1 MNITYLCQYFVPEPG
16 APSARLYELSR
27 VWVESGHNVTI
38 LTGMPNHPTGEIAAE
53 YRGKWIAEEQL
64 DGIRVLRNWLF
75 ATPNEGVVKKTL
87 SHFSFMLSVLVFG
100 MPRMGATDVLIVSSP
115 TFFSVFSAYIISRL
129 RRIPYIFEVRD
140 LWPAVFVDLGILTNP
155 LLIRILEYWELFLY
169 RRAARVVTVTES
181 FRRDLIRRE
190 VPASNVYTITNG
202 AAVDKFSPGP
212 KENSVREELGL
223 ADKFVVSYVGA
234 HGISHGLETILH
246 AAEQLRERKDIKFF
260 MVGEG
265 ARKKDL
271 LKLASELQLDNVIM
285 LPAQPS
291 VRIAEYYNASD
302 VCIVPLRNVPLFDA
316 FIPSKMFEIMACG
329 VPIIGAVRGEARS
342 ILECSGAAKL
352 VEPEDIGALVDAICW
367 LQKDAAAREIMGRAG
382 REFVLA
388 HYDQRVLAAH
398 YANILAE
405 LVST

>member
-53 YRGKWIAEEQL
+53 YRGKWFAEEQL
-64 DGIRVLRNWLF
+64 DGIRVLRSWLF
-75 ATPNEGVVKKTL
+75 ATPNEGVFKKSL
-87 SHFSFMLSVLVFG
+87 GHISFMLSVLVSG
-100 MPRMGATDVLIVSSP
+100 MPRMGAADVLIVSSP
-115 TFFSVFSAYIISRL
+115 TFFSVFSAYVISRL

-155 LLIRILEYWELFLY
+155 LLIRILEFWELFLY

-181 FRRDLIRRE
+181 FRRDLILRG
-190 VPASNVYTITNG
+190 VPASDVHTITNG
-202 AAVDKFSPGP
+202 AAVDKFAPGP
-212 KENSVREELGL
+212 KENLVREELGL

-246 AAEQLRERKDIKFF
+246 AAEHLSESKDIKFL

-271 LKLASELQLDNVIM
+271 LRLKNELRLDNVIM

-291 VRIAEYYNASD
+291 ARIAEYYKASD
-302 VCIVPLRNVPLFDA
+302 VCIVPLRNVSLFDT

-342 ILECSGAAKL
+342 ILERSGAARL
-352 VEPEDIGALVDAICW
+352 VEPEDVGALVDAICR
-367 LQKDAAAREIMGRAG
+367 LQKDAAARESMGLAG

-388 HYDQRVLAAH
+388 CYDRSVLAAQ
-398 YANILAE
+398 YME
-405 LVST
+405 LLTGVID

>member
-1 MNITYLCQYFVPEPG
+1 VNIAYLCQYFVPEPG

-53 YRGKWIAEEQL
+53 YRGKCIAEEQL

-75 ATPNEGVVKKTL
+75 ATPNEGIFKKTL
-87 SHFSFMLSVLVFG
+87 SHISFMLSVLVFG

-115 TFFSVFSAYIISRL
+115 SFFSVFSAYVISRL

-140 LWPAVFVDLGILTNP
+140 LWPTVFVDLGILTNP
-155 LLIRILEYWELFLY
+155 LLIRMLEFWELFLY
-169 RRAARVVTVTES
+169 HHAARVVTVTES
-181 FRRDLIRRE
+181 FRRDLIRRG
-190 VPASNVYTITNG
+190 VPTSNVYTVTNG
-202 AAVDKFSPGP
+202 AAVDKFTPGT
-212 KENSVREELGL
+212 KENSVQEELGL
-223 ADKFVVSYVGA
+223 AEKFVVSYVGA

-246 AAEQLRERKDIKFF
+246 AAEHVSECKDIKFL

-271 LKLASELQLDNVIM
+271 LTLKNELQLDNVIM
-285 LPAQPS
+285 LPAQAS
-291 VRIAEYYNASD
+291 ARIAEYYKASD
-302 VCIVPLRNVPLFDA
+302 VCIVPLRNVPFFET

-342 ILECSGAAKL
+342 ILERSGAAKL
-352 VEPEDIGALVDAICW
+352 VEPEDVGALVAAICQM
-367 LQKDAAAREIMGRAG
+367 QKDPDARESMGLAG

-388 HYDQRVLAAH
+388 YYNRSVLAGQ
-398 YANILAE
+398 YLE
-405 LVST
+405 LLKRVVH